1 MHKVLII
8 DDEPDI
14 REIISYKLK
23 KEGYDVATAA
33 DGKAGIATI
42 QKFVPDLII
51 LDMMMPGM
59 DGVEVCNHIR
69 NVMKLQNVVIC
80 FLSAR
85 SEDFSQVAAL
95 EAGGDDYITKPITP
109 RILST
114 KVKSL
119 LRRLNPSEQS
129 LRFEHIVINRDQFL
143 VTKDNE
149 EHVLP
154 KKEFELLALLAE
166 KPNVVFDRQMI
177 LDKVWGNDVV
187 VGDRTIDVHVR
198 KLREKLGDD
207 IIKTIKGVGYKFVL
221 K

>member
-14 REIISYKLK
+14 REIISYNLK

-59 DGVEVCNHIR
+59 DGVEVCHHIR

-119 LRRLNPSEQS
+119 LRRLTPSEQK
-129 LRFEHIVINRDQFL
+129 LRFEHIEINRDQFL